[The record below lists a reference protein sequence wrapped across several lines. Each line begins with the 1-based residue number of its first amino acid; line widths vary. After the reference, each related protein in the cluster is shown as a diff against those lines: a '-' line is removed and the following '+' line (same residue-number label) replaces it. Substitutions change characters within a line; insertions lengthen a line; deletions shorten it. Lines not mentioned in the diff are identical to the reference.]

1 MGKYKGVLNL
11 VLSTKF
17 TILSPIQ
24 GSKLTGVLL
33 PGACKIW
40 LGQLKSSG
48 QLPQWA
54 TGFLH
59 AGQLLELG
67 SNNKNNNL
75 NHLEII
81 KKTENQEKLSFLY
94 VAKQ

>member
-1 MGKYKGVLNL
+1 MDFNKAIY
-11 VLSTKF
+11 LSTGFETNGCPIARGHVKF
-17 TILSPIQ
+17 
-24 GSKLTGVLL
+24 
-33 PGACKIW
+33 
-40 LGQLKSSG
+40 GQLKSSG

>member
-1 MGKYKGVLNL
+1 MKLKAAICSLQQTMQTHNDDTV
-11 VLSTKF
+11 
-17 TILSPIQ
+17 Q

>member
-1 MGKYKGVLNL
+1 MRLF
-11 VLSTKF
+11 LSICAQHKR
-17 TILSPIQ
+17 Q